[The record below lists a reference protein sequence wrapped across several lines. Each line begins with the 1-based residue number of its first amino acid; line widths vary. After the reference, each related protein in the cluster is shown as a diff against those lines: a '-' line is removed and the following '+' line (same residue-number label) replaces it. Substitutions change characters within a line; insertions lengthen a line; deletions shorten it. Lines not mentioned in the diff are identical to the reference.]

1 MFSLRTWK
9 VMKMWLLEAEPGGDH
24 NTDNDTV
31 MLKPPGLGAA
41 KILSNG
47 SQLIHFSISSSSE
60 KQWRDMEDFSMTS
73 FGSLKP
79 TKSGSRQRNRRE
91 EEPSP
96 NDADSFAQNSWEH
109 SLAGQDHQG
118 LCLLAGFWLWCPLQQ
133 ASPFEGPPHPGE
145 CQASSR

>member
-41 KILSNG
+41 KILSTG
-47 SQLIHFSISSSSE
+47 SQLIHFSISSSRE
-60 KQWRDMEDFSMTS
+60 KQCSDTEDFSMTS

-79 TKSGSRQRNRRE
+79 TKSGSRQRNGRRE
-91 EEPSP
+91 GP
-96 NDADSFAQNSWEH
+96 
-109 SLAGQDHQG
+109 HQMMLTALHRTRG
-118 LCLLAGFWLWCPLQQ
+118 NTAWLGRTTGPLSACWLLALVSSPAGFSL
-133 ASPFEGPPHPGE
+133 
-145 CQASSR
+145 